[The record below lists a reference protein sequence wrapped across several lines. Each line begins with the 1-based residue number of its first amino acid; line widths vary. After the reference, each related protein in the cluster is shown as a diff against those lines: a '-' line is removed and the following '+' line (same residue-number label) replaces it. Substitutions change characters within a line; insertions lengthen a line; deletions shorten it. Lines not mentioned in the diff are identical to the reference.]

1 MSPEIKIQSIDGKE
15 YTSIDAVVNL
25 SHGLAMRP
33 SDRIADEC
41 KKYDKDVYFV
51 KEGEMWNGKRI
62 IDLLSLGAAKDTEL
76 TILVEGMDEEA
87 ETLALRLYSALSSED
102 SYDMQFDRF
111 ENLEDD
117 EK

>member
-25 SHGLAMRP
+25 SHGLCMRP

-102 SYDMQFDRF
+102 SYNIEF

-117 EK
+117 ENEK

>member
-25 SHGLAMRP
+25 SHGLCMRP

-51 KEGEMWNGKRI
+51 RDGEIWSGKRI
-62 IDLLSLGAAKDTEL
+62 IDILSLGAEKGAEI
-76 TILVEGMDEEA
+76 TILVEGDNLKA
-87 ETLALRLYSALSSED
+87 ETLALRLYCALSSED
-102 SYDMQFDRF
+102 SYNLGF

-117 EK
+117 ENEK